1 MSSSDVAEERDVVV
15 PRLKVV
21 DLEALGC
28 KVCESGTRGPLAD
41 FLKVDDAAC
50 WSEYRPMVELLGI
63 VPYGL
68 AIPVDV
74 DEPLGNLDIS

>member
-1 MSSSDVAEERDVVV
+1 VF
-15 PRLKVV
+15 PRLNVD

-28 KVCESGTRGPLAD
+28 NVCESGTRGTLPG
-41 FLKVDDAAC
+41 FLIVDGVAC
-50 WSEYRPMVELLGI
+50 CSEYRPIVEFLGI